1 MLQNKT
7 ALCVEQESSL
17 FYYLHS
23 SFLANP
29 DQIFRFIPGSFCFS
43 VLPGRTS
50 IVSHHQYI
58 VIIIWNFTGGIEI
71 NWTLISKGLRAMSF
85 IQSVPGISV
94 STSSGLPNYSLM
106 VQFRSQGWVTV
117 PLLKSSLQI
126 SSFIFELRTIETWC

>member
-1 MLQNKT
+1 MLQNST
-7 ALCVEQESSL
+7 LCEKECSL
-17 FYYLHS
+17 FFFYLHS
-23 SFLANP
+23 PFLAIP
-29 DQIFRFIPGSFCFS
+29 EWIFRFIPGSYCLS

-50 IVSHHQYI
+50 IVFHHQYI
-58 VIIIWNFTGGIEI
+58 VFIIWNFTGGIEI
-71 NWTLISKGLRAMSF
+71 NRTRISKGLRAMSF